1 MKLRHIGVIAAGA
14 MLAFSAC
21 NTPSGG
27 SNAPGT
33 AGAGPTSGDTSKGTI
48 KVAFELP
55 MQGSDLAGSQPVV
68 NGARLALK
76 EHGGAAGGYKIDAG
90 DALVYDDSLNS
101 KFDPQT
107 GAQNMTT
114 IVGQDDIVAVIGPM
128 NSSVARAQIPI
139 SNAAGLL
146 QCSPAN
152 TAEDLTK
159 PEFGALEI
167 RKEKPEAINY
177 VRLATTD
184 DLQGPAAAAYAFTK
198 LSKKNVYIIDD
209 TTTFGDGIA
218 DNFEAEFKELGGTV
232 VGRDSMPPDTEN
244 YTDVLTTA
252 KSKNPDVIYFGGV
265 TGNGGARIGLTLPQV
280 GLGETTFIG
289 PDGIYD
295 GGETTPNSFLNLVGA
310 AAKNSLATSAGAGD
324 YPGKAAFDAAYKA
337 EYQIDATGYAGQGH
351 GCMVVILDAIERA
364 VASGAADMAALRE
377 AIRKAG
383 SDPTHT
389 YTSPLGDFHFDKNG
403 DTSQLIISIYA
414 YDATAKNW
422 KFKEQ
427 IDYAAAG
434 G

>member
-1 MKLRHIGVIAAGA
+1 MIKTRIGVLGSIAVLIVAACAQTPGA
-14 MLAFSAC
+14 
-21 NTPSGG
+21 SG
-27 SNAPGT
+27 AAT
-33 AGAGPTSGDTSKGTI
+33 KGTI

-55 MQGSDLAGSQPVV
+55 MQGSDLAGSQPVI

-76 EHGGAAGGYKIDAG
+76 EKGGVAGGYTIDAG

-114 IVGQDDIVAVIGPM
+114 IVGDESIVAVIGPM

-139 SNAAGLL
+139 SNAAGVL

-159 PEFGALEI
+159 PEFGALDI
-167 RKEKPEAINY
+167 RKTRPNDINY

-218 DNFEAEFKELGGTV
+218 DNFEAEFIELGGTV

-295 GGETTPNSFLNLVGA
+295 GGADTPNSFLNLVGD
-310 AAKNSLATSAGAGD
+310 AAKNALATAAGAGD
-324 YPGKAAFDAAYKA
+324 YPGKEAFDAAYKA
-337 EYQIDATGYAGQGH
+337 EYGIDATGYAGQGH

-364 VASGAADMAALRE
+364 AATNPADNAALRE
-377 AIRKAG
+377 AVRKAG

-389 YTSPLGDFHFDKNG
+389 YTSHLGTFNFDENG
-403 DTSQLIISIYA
+403 DTSQLIISIYE
-414 YDATAKNW
+414 YDPTAKNW

-427 IDYAAAG
+427 IDYGAAAG
-434 G
+434 GAQPT

>member
-1 MKLRHIGVIAAGA
+1 MTKSRIGALVGAAVLTVA
-14 MLAFSAC
+14 AC
-21 NTPSGG
+21 TTTPGTPSG
-27 SNAPGT
+27 S
-33 AGAGPTSGDTSKGTI
+33 AGGGDTSKGTI
-48 KVAFELP
+48 KIAFELP
-55 MQGSDLAGSQPVV
+55 MQGSDRAGSQPVI

-76 EHGGAAGGYKIDAG
+76 EHGGAAGGYAVVAD
-90 DALVYDDSLNS
+90 DALVFDDSLNG

-114 IVGQDDIVAVIGPM
+114 IIGDADIMAVLGPM

-139 SNAAGLL
+139 SNEAGLL

-152 TAEDLTK
+152 TNEGLTK

-167 RKEKPEAINY
+167 RKARPNDINY

-184 DLQGPAAAAYAFTK
+184 DYQGPAAAAYAFTT
-198 LSKKNVYIIDD
+198 LGKKNVYIIDD

-218 DNFEAEFKELGGTV
+218 DNFQKEFEKLGGTV
-232 VGRDSMPPDTEN
+232 VGRDGMPPDTEN

-265 TGNGGARIGLTLPQV
+265 TGNGGARIGLTLAQT
-280 GLGETTFIG
+280 GLGDIPFIG

-295 GGETTPNSFLNLVGA
+295 GGADTPDSFLNLVGDD
-310 AAKNSLATSAGAGD
+310 AKNALATAAGAGD
-324 YPGKAAFDAAYKA
+324 YPGKADFDAKYKA
-337 EYQIDATGYAGQGH
+337 EYGIDATGYAGQGH
-351 GCMVVILDAIERA
+351 GCMTVFLDAIERA
-364 VASGAADMAALRE
+364 VATNPADKAALRE

-389 YTSPLGDFHFDKNG
+389 YQSVLGEFTFDANG
-403 DTSQLIISIYA
+403 DTSQKIISIYE
-414 YDATAKNW
+414 YDPTTKAW

-427 IDYAAAG
+427 IDYAAVG

>member
-1 MKLRHIGVIAAGA
+1 MKLRNIGVLATVAVV
-14 MLAFSAC
+14 AFSAC
-21 NTPSGG
+21 NQPAASG
-27 SNAPGT
+27 AAT
-33 AGAGPTSGDTSKGTI
+33 KGTI
-48 KVAFELP
+48 KIAFELP
-55 MQGSDLAGSQPVV
+55 MQGSDLAGSQPVI

-76 EHGGAAGGYKIDAG
+76 EKGGVAGGYTIDAG
-90 DALVYDDSLNS
+90 ESMVFDDSLNS

-114 IVGQDDIVAVIGPM
+114 IVGNEDIMGVIGPM

-152 TAEDLTK
+152 TNEGLTK
-159 PEFGALEI
+159 PEFGALDV
-167 RKEKPEAINY
+167 RKERPNDINY

-184 DLQGPAAAAYAFTK
+184 DLQGPAAAAYAYTT
-198 LSKKNVYIIDD
+198 LGKKNAYIIDD
-209 TTTFGDGIA
+209 VTTFGTGIA
-218 DNFEAEFKELGGTV
+218 NNFQAEFEKLGGTV
-232 VGRDSMPPDTEN
+232 VGRDGMPADTEN

-295 GGETTPNSFLNLVGA
+295 GGADTPNSFLNLVGD
-310 AAKNSLATSAGAGD
+310 AAKNALATSAGAGD
-324 YPGKAAFDAAYKA
+324 YPGKAAFDAAYKT
-337 EYQIDATGYAGQGH
+337 EYGIDATGYAGQGH
-351 GCMVVILDAIERA
+351 GCMTVILDAIERA
-364 VASGAADMAALRE
+364 AATNPGDKAALRE

-389 YTSPLGDFHFDKNG
+389 YTSPLGNFHFDENG
-403 DTSQLIISIYA
+403 DTSQLIISIYE
-414 YDATAKNW
+414 YDPSTKAW

-434 G
+434 AGGAEPS

>member
-1 MKLRHIGVIAAGA
+1 MKLRTLGVLAAVATLVFAACGPTTPGA
-14 MLAFSAC
+14 
-21 NTPSGG
+21 SGG
-27 SNAPGT
+27 AGSGAP
-33 AGAGPTSGDTSKGTI
+33 DTSKGTI
-48 KVAFELP
+48 KIAFELP
-55 MQGSDLAGSQPVV
+55 MEGSDQAGSQPVI

-76 EHGGAAGGYKIDAG
+76 QAGGAAGGYKIDAG
-90 DALVYDDSLNS
+90 DALVYSDSLNG

-107 GAQNMTT
+107 GAQNMTS
-114 IVGQDDIVAVIGPM
+114 IVGDADIMAVLGPM

-152 TAEDLTK
+152 TNEGLTK
-159 PEFGALEI
+159 PEFGALDI
-167 RKEKPEAINY
+167 RKERPNDINY

-184 DLQGPAAAAYAFTK
+184 DLQGPAAAAYAFTT
-198 LSKKNVYIIDD
+198 LGKKNVYIIEDV
-209 TTTFGDGIA
+209 TTFGTGIA
-218 DNFEAEFKELGGTV
+218 NNFEAEFKKLGGTV
-232 VGRDSMPPDTEN
+232 VGRDGMPADTEN

-280 GLGETTFIG
+280 GLGEIPFIG

-295 GGETTPNSFLNLVGA
+295 GGADTPNSFLNLVGD
-310 AAKNSLATSAGAGD
+310 AAKNALATSAGAGD

-337 EYQIDATGYAGQGH
+337 EYGIDATGYAGQGH
-351 GCMVVILDAIERA
+351 GCMKVFLDAIERA
-364 VASGAADMAALRE
+364 VATNPADKAALRE
-377 AIRKAG
+377 AVRKAG
-383 SDPTHT
+383 SDPTRT
-389 YTSPLGDFHFDKNG
+389 YTTPLGDFHFDANG
-403 DTSQLIISIYA
+403 DTSQKIISIYE
-414 YDATAKNW
+414 YDPTNKAW

>member
-1 MKLRHIGVIAAGA
+1 
-14 MLAFSAC
+14 
-21 NTPSGG
+21 
-27 SNAPGT
+27 
-33 AGAGPTSGDTSKGTI
+33 
-48 KVAFELP
+48 
-55 MQGSDLAGSQPVV
+55 MQGSDLAGSQPVI

-76 EHGGAAGGYKIDAG
+76 ERGGVAGGYTIDAG

-146 QCSPAN
+146 QCSAAN

-167 RKEKPEAINY
+167 RKERPNDINY

-184 DLQGPAAAAYAFTK
+184 DYQGPAAAVYAFET
-198 LSKKNVYIIDD
+198 LGKKDVYIIDD

-218 DNFEAEFKELGGTV
+218 DNFEAEFKSIGGTV

-244 YTDVLTTA
+244 YNDVLTTA
-252 KSKNPDVIYFGGV
+252 KSKHPDVIYFGGV

-280 GLGETTFIG
+280 GLGDTTFIG

-295 GGETTPNSFLNLVGA
+295 GGADTPNSFLNLVGD
-310 AAKNSLATSAGAGD
+310 AAKNSLATAAGAGD
-324 YPGKAAFDAAYKA
+324 YPGKAAFDARYKA

-351 GCMVVILDAIERA
+351 GCMTVILDAIQRA
-364 VASGAADMAALRE
+364 AAKDPADMAALRE
-377 AIRKAG
+377 EVRKAG
-383 SDPTHT
+383 SDPTYT
-389 YTSPLGDFHFDKNG
+389 YTTVLGDLNFDENG
-403 DTSQLIISIYA
+403 DTSQHIISIYQ
-414 YDATAKNW
+414 YDAATKSWA
-422 KFKEQ
+422 FKEQ
-427 IDYAAAG
+427 IDYAAAAG